1 MVSFTLHVT
10 RNPNAD
16 FPFPEIYLCEY
27 EKDEIA
33 AHLEESSRYQEIVG
47 RSCDMILIKT
57 FREIEGKYFDY
68 LSNMLKKKIVPVGP
82 LVEDTE
88 DNQGKSEDE
97 DKHSNSSLIME
108 WLNRKNP
115 DSSIFVSFGGE
126 LSLSKQQIEELAHG
140 IEQSNVNFVWA
151 IRFQKEEKTRVE
163 EAVPEGFLERIRDRD
178 RGIVVEGWAPQ
189 GKILEHRSIGG
200 FVSHCGWSSV
210 MEALKWGVPII
221 AIPIVRD
228 ELINARVLEHI
239 GVAAEAVKD
248 ENGGIQ
254 RTEVAKVIKQVMVE
268 EIGEKLRSRA
278 RLVSCDIRNNG
289 EEAIEGLVKDLVEL
303 CNHENPSL
311 SQYSKNQ

>member
-1 MVSFTLHVT
+1 
-10 RNPNAD
+10 
-16 FPFPEIYLCEY
+16 
-27 EKDEIA
+27 
-33 AHLEESSRYQEIVG
+33 
-47 RSCDMILIKT
+47 MILIKT

-88 DNQGKSEDE
+88 DNQGKSKDE

-115 DSSIFVSFGGE
+115 DSSIFVSFGSE

-189 GKILEHRSIGG
+189 GKILEH
-200 FVSHCGWSSV
+200 SV
-210 MEALKWGVPII
+210 
-221 AIPIVRD
+221 
-228 ELINARVLEHI
+228 
-239 GVAAEAVKD
+239 
-248 ENGGIQ
+248 
-254 RTEVAKVIKQVMVE
+254 
-268 EIGEKLRSRA
+268 
-278 RLVSCDIRNNG
+278 
-289 EEAIEGLVKDLVEL
+289 
-303 CNHENPSL
+303 
-311 SQYSKNQ
+311 